1 MHSKQHL
8 TEQRLVRVLDQRI
21 RPAVHARSV
30 PLSVAVWN
38 VPGEPVPVA
47 EGLAAPYEPVSLG
60 HRWGPPWSTSWFRIS
75 GRIPEEWAG
84 RRVEAVVDLG
94 FDTTG
99 PGFSSEGLVHRPDG
113 SVVKALNPR
122 NAYFP
127 VADPALGGEEFTY
140 YVEAAAN
147 PNLGAQTPTRTGD
160 RPAWLTGTGSAGAP
174 LYRLLRLDLAVFDAE
189 VWELA
194 QDLDVL
200 GHLMRELPE
209 AEPRR
214 WRILRA
220 VEKAL
225 DAIDLQDVSGSATA
239 AREQLR
245 PALAAPAA
253 PSAHRV
259 SAVGHAHIDSA
270 WLWPLRETVRKVAR
284 TLSNV
289 TRLMDDHPGF
299 RFAMSQAQQ
308 LAWLKE
314 HHPGVYAR
322 VREKAAGGQFLPV
335 GSLWVEADT
344 NMTGGEALARQLI
357 HGKRF
362 YLDEFGVETEEMW
375 LPDTFGYNAAM
386 PQLMKLAGVRW
397 FLTQK
402 ISWNTTDTFPHH
414 TFWWEGIDGT
424 RIFSHFPPVDTYNAQ
439 LTSAELAHAV
449 RNFRDKEAADSS
461 LLPFG
466 HGDGGGGPTREMLAR
481 AARLAD
487 LEGSPRVVVESPAD
501 FFERAHAEY
510 PDAPVWLGELY
521 LEFHRGTLTSQLRTK
536 QGNRRGE
543 HLLREAELWSAT
555 AACRRGFG
563 YPYEALD
570 RLWKT
575 VLLHQFHDILPGSSI
590 GWVHREA
597 EETHAAVAAELHGI
611 VAAAQRALAGDGEAG
626 GAEGGGGAEGDD
638 AVVFN
643 ASPFIRDGIP
653 ALGAARRSAS
663 PARPVAPAPAPSP
676 YEGSHLLDN
685 GLVRVRIDDRGL
697 VTSAYDIAAD
707 REAVPP
713 GAVANL
719 LQLHQDFPNAFDA
732 WDIDAFY
739 RNTVHDLL
747 DADSVS
753 AEAGGIRVVRTVG
766 ASRIEQL
773 ISLAEGSR
781 RLDIDT
787 EIDWQETEKLLKA
800 AFPLDV
806 RADHSSAEIPF
817 GHVRRPTHTNTSWD
831 AAKFEF
837 CAHRFLHLGEPG
849 WGAALVNDSTY
860 GHEVTRDV
868 RPDGGTTTTARL
880 TLLRS
885 PRYPDPDADRGLH
898 RLAYGL
904 VIGADIADAVREGYG
919 FNLPERSVPGG
930 TAEVV
935 PLVATDDEAVVI
947 DTVKLADDRSGDLVV
962 RLYEARGGRAA
973 TLLTTGF
980 PLESATVTDLLERE
994 LDAED
999 AEDAVEAGAAAGAA
1013 AAARTADGRV
1023 SLTLR
1028 PFQILTLRLRPVR
1041 RYRSPTGS
1049 EERDIAAPAG
1059 PAAVRT
1065 LDTIGR

>member
-1 MHSKQHL
+1 MHSKQRL
-8 TEQRLVRVLDQRI
+8 TEQRLARVLDERI
-21 RPAVHARSV
+21 RPAVHARTV
-30 PLSVAVWN
+30 PLDMAIWN

-47 EGLAAPYEPVSLG
+47 EGLAAPYEPVTLG
-60 HRWGPPWSTSWFRIS
+60 HRWGPAWATSWFRVS
-75 GRIPEEWAG
+75 GRVPEEWAG
-84 RRVEAVVDLG
+84 RRVEAVVDIG
-94 FDTTG
+94 FNFTG
-99 PGFSSEGLVHRPDG
+99 AGFSSEGLVYRADG
-113 SVVKALNPR
+113 TVVKALNPR
-122 NAYFP
+122 NAYIP

-147 PNLGAQTPTRTGD
+147 PNLNDSHVPTRTGD
-160 RPAWLTGTGSAGAP
+160 RPSWLTGTGITDAP
-174 LYRLLRLDLAVFDAE
+174 IYQLLRLDLAVFDTE

-200 GHLMRELPE
+200 GELMRELPE

-214 WRILRA
+214 WQLLQTIER
-220 VEKAL
+220 AL
-225 DAIDLQDVSGSATA
+225 DTIDLQDVSGSAAA
-239 AREQLR
+239 ARKVLR

-253 PSAHRV
+253 PSAHRM
-259 SAVGHAHIDSA
+259 SAVGHAHIDTA

-289 TRLMDDHPGF
+289 THLMDDQPGF

-314 HHPGVYAR
+314 HRPEVYGR
-322 VREKAAGGQFLPV
+322 VQEKAKTGQFLPV
-335 GSLWVEADT
+335 GSLWVEPDT
-344 NMTGGEALARQLI
+344 NIVGGESLARQLI

-362 YLDEFGVETEEMW
+362 YLDEFGVETKEMW

-402 ISWNTTDTFPHH
+402 ISWNTTNKFPHH

-424 RIFSHFPPVDTYNAQ
+424 RIFSHFPPVDTYNAEI
-439 LTSAELAHAV
+439 TGAELAHAV
-449 RNFRDKEAADSS
+449 RNFQDKEAANRS

-466 HGDGGGGPTREMLAR
+466 YGDGGGGPTREMLAR
-481 AARLAD
+481 ASRLED
-487 LEGSPRVVVESPAD
+487 LEGSPRVAIESPAD

-510 PDAPVWLGELY
+510 TDAPVWLGELY

-555 AACRRGFG
+555 AAVRTGFA
-563 YPYEALD
+563 YPHEALD

-597 EETHAAVAAELHGI
+597 EATYAAVTAELEAI
-611 VAAAQRALAGDGEAG
+611 VAAAQRALAGEGE
-626 GAEGGGGAEGDD
+626 DQ
-638 AVVFN
+638 VVFN
-643 ASPFIRDGIP
+643 ASPFTRDGIP
-653 ALGAARRSAS
+653 AFGAS
-663 PARPVAPAPAPSP
+663 PCTGSTARPVAPAPV
-676 YEGSHLLDN
+676 EGGHLLDN

-697 VTSAYDIAAD
+697 VTSAYDIVAG
-707 REAVPP
+707 REALAP
-713 GAVANL
+713 GATANL
-719 LQLHQDFPNAFDA
+719 LQIHQDFPNEYDA

-739 RNTVHDLL
+739 RNTVHDLR
-747 DADSVS
+747 DAESVR
-753 AEAGGIRVVRTVG
+753 AEADGVRVVRTFG
-766 ASRIEQL
+766 GSRIEQF
-773 ISLAEGSR
+773 ISLEEGSR

-787 EIDWQETEKLLKA
+787 EIDWNETEKLLKA

-837 CAHRFLHLGEPG
+837 CAHRFLHVGERG
-849 WGAALVNDSTY
+849 WGAAVVNDSTY

-868 RPDGGTTTTARL
+868 RPDGGTTTTVRL
-880 TLLRS
+880 SLLRA
-885 PRYPDPDADRGLH
+885 PRYPDPDSDQGRHHL
-898 RLAYGL
+898 RYGF

-919 FNLPERSVPGG
+919 FNVPERSVPGSS
-930 TAEVV
+930 ADIA
-935 PLVATDDEAVVI
+935 PLVASDDDAVVI

-962 RLYEARGGRAA
+962 RLYEAHGGRATA
-973 TLLTTGF
+973 LLTTGF
-980 PLESATVTDLLERE
+980 PLESTTVTDLLERTGVPG
-994 LDAED
+994 ED
-999 AEDAVEAGAAAGAA
+999 SGAARQTAAGQ
-1013 AAARTADGRV
+1013 V
-1023 SLTLR
+1023 SLALR
-1028 PFQILTLRLRPVR
+1028 PFQILTLRLRSTSTAHV
-1041 RYRSPTGS
+1041 
-1049 EERDIAAPAG
+1049 ER
-1059 PAAVRT
+1059 
-1065 LDTIGR
+1065 